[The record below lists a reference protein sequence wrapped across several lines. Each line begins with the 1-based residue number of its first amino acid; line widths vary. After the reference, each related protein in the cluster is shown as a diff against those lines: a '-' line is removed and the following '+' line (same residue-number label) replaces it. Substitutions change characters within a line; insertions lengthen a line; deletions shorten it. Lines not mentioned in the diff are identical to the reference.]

1 MPRVAMVCCKYAGV
15 STEIPVS
22 VTALNVRIM
31 YRPVQ
36 AVETKFF
43 FFSAMPW

>member
-22 VTALNVRIM
+22 VTALNRIM